1 MFVSLL
7 KPTYKKLQIIVS
19 FVSVCSSFSLYRH
32 THWLVCRETGCLRLQ
47 AFEPVT
53 SAITSVRGQRHREL
67 SVCVF
72 MSPAT
77 LHWPTQGDSF
87 SQHTRFLGHFCNFAF
102 ILHFPLDE
110 LAAISLLL
118 LLMAVNER
126 STGRGLASKAATWPQ
141 KSSSVVVLAVRTV
154 GLFNIGGNPPGLK
167 LLFMAVFHFAL
178 GSPCKASSVQRET
191 RRWPRGKRWKK
202 EERKQTRASDL
213 GVAPS

>member
-1 MFVSLL
+1 MKSYRSSSASYLSAAHFLF
-7 KPTYKKLQIIVS
+7 IVTLIDS
-19 FVSVCSSFSLYRH
+19 FVEKRAVWGFRRLNLWPVQSQAYVGKDTVSRCFYESGCSAL
-32 THWLVCRETGCLRLQ
+32 
-47 AFEPVT
+47 AN
-53 SAITSVRGQRHREL
+53 AD
-67 SVCVF
+67 
-72 MSPAT
+72 
-77 LHWPTQGDSF
+77 QGDSF

-110 LAAISLLL
+110 VVAISLLL

-154 GLFNIGGNPPGLK
+154 GRFNIGGNPPGLK

-191 RRWPRGKRWKK
+191 RRWPRGKKWKK